1 MLTTSPF
8 LIHGILPIIAQAV
21 VVYLSLWWAAGERG
35 AWIRALLLSV
45 GLAMVQTVLLLCS
58 DSVGGIG
65 RPTGFETHFFALGI
79 LPLPMVFL
87 LALFG
92 LKTTV
97 SRAHESVGIAMMAP
111 LVPILMRSSDFD
123 LSPALLVPLLAAFFL
138 SFWLPTR
145 AGNHPGG
152 YVSMGGELLLSLAL
166 VADCV
171 VLFGVYLM
179 VFAPMV
185 QMDSRIGALVA
196 LAMVACLEFVAA
208 LTSLHCSLH
217 KALLVAVAA
226 GLLLPLWVMVIA
238 LTLPF

>member
-1 MLTTSPF
+1 MSTSNSF
-8 LIHGILPIIAQAV
+8 LIYGFLPIAAQAV

-35 AWIRALLLSV
+35 AWGRALLLAI
-45 GLAMVQTVLLLCS
+45 GLAMVQSGLLLCS
-58 DSVGGIG
+58 DSVGGNG
-65 RPTGFETHFFALGI
+65 RPTGFEMHFFVLGI

-92 LKTTV
+92 LKTAV
-97 SRAHESVGIAMMAP
+97 SRAHETVGVAIMAP
-111 LVPILMRSSDFD
+111 LVPLLMRSSDFE
-123 LSPALLVPLLAAFFL
+123 LSPALLVPLLVAFFL
-138 SFWLPTR
+138 SFWLPTK
-145 AGNHPGG
+145 AGNHSGG
-152 YVSMGGELLLSLAL
+152 YVSLGGELLLSLAL

-171 VLFGVYLM
+171 VMFGVYLM
-179 VFAPMV
+179 IFAPLV
-185 QMDSRIGALVA
+185 QMDSRIGALVS

-217 KALLVAVAA
+217 RALLVAVAA

>member
-1 MLTTSPF
+1 MPTASSF
-8 LIHGILPIIAQAV
+8 LIYGFLPIAAQAV

-35 AWIRALLLSV
+35 AWCRALLLSV
-45 GLAMVQTVLLLCS
+45 GLALVQSLLLLCS
-58 DSVGGIG
+58 DSAGGIG
-65 RPTGFETHFFALGI
+65 RPSGFEMHFFALGI

-92 LKTTV
+92 LKTAV
-97 SRAHESVGIAMMAP
+97 SRAHEAVGIAIMVP
-111 LVPILMRSSDFD
+111 LVPIWMRSSDFE
-123 LSPALLVPLLAAFFL
+123 LSPVLLVPLLAAFFL

-145 AGNHPGG
+145 AGNHSGG

-185 QMDSRIGALVA
+185 QMDSRIGALVS

-208 LTSLHCSLH
+208 LTALHCSLH
-217 KALLVAVAA
+217 RALLVAVAA